1 MLIIIDV
8 NAITPYVGIHDIV
21 NNNKYHH
28 CPVTSPN
35 MTGRKKNPR
44 ASPTTIIR
52 NIMLNTLVKKF
63 FIIYYFLNFQIYE
76 EFMGK
81 TNL

>member
-52 NIMLNTLVKKF
+52 NIMLNTFVKKF
-63 FIIYYFLNFQIYE
+63 FIILYLRK
-76 EFMGK
+76 GK
-81 TNL
+81 